1 MTSSSSTPDISVI
14 YKGGSTV
21 RISIPFVENVKGVAH
36 HGNEMTSVPAFLN
49 GKRFYRSPPDTSWNS
64 PLQTIV
70 ISDTGTYDV
79 YVWHAFGNFK
89 YPDLDKTN
97 SGWFEKKDTGLK
109 WGGVSAKLYS
119 RNVKGPVTLNVG
131 TTYRDGQ
138 SVAGVVVNQISAPQT
153 PTSTPTSTPIPTPTP
168 TLCLPSGLKHRF
180 NADSWKD
187 ERTWEDAIEGGEN
200 AEHRGGRS
208 IKINK
213 EKFIRSNG
221 TNSIPKEKGFHY
233 IEGDRN
239 AKWRF
244 PPKLSGTSWTVAFV
258 TRWTP
263 ESGITGRILD
273 GRHHGTVMGHDM
285 GVHGVCQQNGQ
296 WIGDQTEEPG
306 ISDNNREWVLQIVQ
320 NGEFWAKSVST
331 EWIHEGNN
339 VVIEELIDGEQLTI
353 NDGIKRHGWTGSDW
367 NMADLMFWDKRLIN
381 EEIEQLKAYLETTFL
396 QEGGPSPL
404 TPICVDVSSPTPTP
418 TPPPTPTPTPAP
430 TPTFKDYIPYIAA
443 AGGFLG
449 VLIVTAI
456 LYVLWQRRKQMP
468 RLVQL
473 RKQMPRLVPLRKQM
487 PD

>member
-131 TTYRDGQ
+131 TTYRAGQ

-418 TPPPTPTPTPAP
+418 TPPPTPT
-430 TPTFKDYIPYIAA
+430 FKDYIPYIAA